1 MRKKC
6 AGMER
11 RMNLDFTYQNPTK
24 IYFGKTALDNLSS
37 ELASYG
43 DTIMLAYGKGAIKKS
58 GLYDQ
63 IVSILKESGKNIVEL
78 SGIMA
83 NPTYEKVVEGAALVR
98 ENKVDLILAVGGG
111 SVIDCSKAISVS
123 AYCEGDAW
131 TRYWLKFETVDNK
144 IVPVAS
150 ILTLAG
156 TGSEM
161 NGGSVI
167 TNDDM
172 KLKMG
177 RVFPSNINPKFS
189 IVNPEYT
196 FTLPK
201 YQMVSG
207 IFDMMSHLM
216 EAYFS
221 GEDDTTTDY
230 IIEGLLR
237 SIINSAKIAVKD
249 PKDYESRSNLMW
261 SSTLAM
267 NPIMGLSK
275 TQDWEV
281 HMIEHQLG
289 AYTNCTHGMG
299 LAAISLPYYRYIY
312 QFGLDKFV
320 RFAKQVWCVD
330 ETGKTKEEVALE
342 GIDAM
347 ERFVKE
353 CGIVTSLKE
362 LGATEEM
369 LPLIAN
375 STVLLG
381 GYKVLTTEEV
391 LEILKIAYA
400 AA

>member
-83 NPTYEKVVEGAALVR
+83 NPTYEKVMEGAALVR